1 VKPTTLSNLIYHNLN
16 ADVEEVVEALAIA
29 LEVAEGLYH
38 IFFGIPR

>member
-1 VKPTTLSNLIYHNLN
+1 MLLSNSMCHNMK